1 MLLMTS
7 NLNRNSHSKNLS
19 KKEDRGTCLN
29 CKNQGTGDL
38 ACRSCIRNSWA
49 KKKEKD
55 NFQLK

>member
-7 NLNRNSHSKNLS
+7 NLNRNSYSKNLS
-19 KKEDRGTCLN
+19 KKEDKGTCLY
-29 CKNQGTGDL
+29 CKNQGTGNL